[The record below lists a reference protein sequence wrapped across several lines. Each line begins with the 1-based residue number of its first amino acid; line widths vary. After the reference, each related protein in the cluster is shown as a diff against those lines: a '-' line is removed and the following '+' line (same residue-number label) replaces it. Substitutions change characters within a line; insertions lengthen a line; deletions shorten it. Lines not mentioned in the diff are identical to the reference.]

1 MIKYYRNLKEVSLM
15 EKLNAKSALD
25 LLLKDVVVT
34 RSDLEKPEN
43 RWVKHCIYVAIAA
56 GRIAER
62 LRLDV
67 DYAISLGYVH
77 DIGRK
82 ISHPNH
88 TIAGY
93 KYMIENGYPEEAR
106 SCLTHSFIDNNIYNT
121 AGGIPTPQDRF
132 DYMNNFL
139 KSTTLTPYDNI
150 VQMCD
155 LFCLETGFTT
165 VERRLLDIT
174 KRKGVYSNSEMH
186 FGKTME
192 LKKRL
197 ELQMGCSLYDLFPEI
212 DKDVLEMA
220 PIEHEELAALLMEAR
235 HDEIGPILGK
245 RY

>member
-1 MIKYYRNLKEVSLM
+1 M
-15 EKLNAKSALD
+15 EFERSDIMKKLNAKEALD
-25 LLLKDVVVT
+25 LLLKDVIVT
-34 RSDLEKPEN
+34 RSDLEKSEN

-56 GRIAER
+56 GRIADK
-62 LRLDV
+62 LGLDV

-93 KYMIENGYPEEAR
+93 KYMIESGYPDEAR
-106 SCLTHSFIDNNIYNT
+106 SCLTHSFIDNNIYYT
-121 AGGIPTPQDRF
+121 AGGIPHGQDRF

-139 KSTTLTPYDNI
+139 QSTTLTPYDNI

-174 KRKGVYSNSEMH
+174 RRKGVYSNSEMH
-186 FGKTME
+186 FSKTME

-197 ELQMGCSLYDLFPEI
+197 EKQMGCSLYDLFPEI
-212 DKDVLEMA
+212 TQESLDMA
-220 PIEHEELAALLMEAR
+220 DMEREELINILKENR
-235 HDEIGPILGK
+235 TEEKGPILGK
-245 RY
+245 KY